1 VSEWTNADVNEY
13 LTQQYVSIEWL
24 AEQSG
29 VAVQQLEELVRA
41 KCIPGPSYEM
51 FEATDIGAFT
61 SDHPVQLTRKCIS
74 RHFSPFV
81 VAWINRAKPMLASMS
96 LPVLQVHL
104 MQQFRIEYRSG
115 VLKNGG
121 QQLNYKK
128 LFDGDGTLNET
139 RFSEHFEQT
148 WNHWWNGT
156 WGICVIQSD
165 SFDRIALKQIAVE
178 RLVQLTENGMKQ
190 SFTEAEASAT
200 RKAIEMYEEIV
211 LPFSR
216 HDHKGS
222 SRWRLIEN
230 VLPRLGA
237 GTKHFAAV

>member
-1 VSEWTNADVNEY
+1 VPEWTNADVYEY

-41 KCIPGPSYEM
+41 RCIPGPSYEI
-51 FEATDIGAFT
+51 FETTEIGAVT
-61 SDHPVQLTRKCIS
+61 SDHPVQLTRICMS

-81 VAWINRAKPMLASMS
+81 VAWINRAKPMLASMPLS
-96 LPVLQVHL
+96 VLQVEL
-104 MQQFRIEYRSG
+104 MQQFRIEYQNG

-121 QQLNYKK
+121 QQINYKRM
-128 LFDGDGTLNET
+128 FDGDGTLNET

-165 SFDRIALKQIAVE
+165 SFDRIAQKQIAAE
-178 RLVQLTENGMKQ
+178 RLVQLTEDGMKQ
-190 SFTEAEASAT
+190 SFSEAEVNAT
-200 RKAIEMYEEIV
+200 RKAIAMYEEIV
-211 LPFSR
+211 PLFSH

-222 SRWRLIEN
+222 SRWRLVEN

-237 GTKHFAAV
+237 GTGHSAAA